1 MTRKA
6 AALISGGL
14 DSLLAAK
21 AMQEQDIHVE
31 GINFFTGFCVE
42 GHTHAIRK
50 KDKAK
55 PKRNNALWVAEQL
68 GIKLHIIDIVEEYKD
83 VVINPKHGYGA
94 NLNPCLDCKI
104 FMVKKAHEWIQQ
116 KGFDFLITGEVIGQR
131 PMSQR
136 KETMPIVAHESGA
149 EDLIVRPLCA
159 KNLPPTKPELEGWI
173 KREGLFD
180 FSGRSRKPQMA
191 LAEQYG
197 FEDYAQPA
205 GGCCFLTDENYSVK
219 LQDLWTNRGEKK
231 YDIDDIMLLKVG
243 RHIRPS
249 QDFKLIIAREE
260 GETRFLSGY
269 RKQFQSI
276 KTISHPG
283 PLALIE
289 GAPLSTEQIR
299 QACAIVARFSKGKT
313 AEQVELSYSPAGGD
327 PQSILTPPM
336 PAHEMPQQW
345 YLV

>member
-6 AALISGGL
+6 VALISGGL

-21 AMQEQDIHVE
+21 LIQEQGIQVE

-50 KDKAK
+50 KDRVRL
-55 PKRNNALWVAEQL
+55 KRNNALWVAEQL

-104 FMVKKAHEWIQQ
+104 FMVQKAHDWMQQ
-116 KGFDFLITGEVIGQR
+116 HHFDFIITGEVMGQR

-136 KETMPIVAHESGA
+136 KKTLPVVSVESGA
-149 EDLIVRPLCA
+149 NDLLLRPLCA
-159 KNLPPTKPELEGWI
+159 KNLPETRPEKEGWVA
-173 KREGLFD
+173 REKLHGIT
-180 FSGRSRKPQMA
+180 GRSRKQQMA
-191 LAEQYG
+191 LAQQFG

-205 GGCCFLTDENYSVK
+205 GGCCFLTDQNYAVK
-219 LQDLWTNRGEKK
+219 LQDLWDNRGHKRYEL
-231 YDIDDIMLLKVG
+231 DDIMLLKVG

-249 QDFKLIIAREE
+249 KAFKLIIAREE

-269 RKQFQSI
+269 KKQFQSI
-276 KTISHPG
+276 KTVSHAG
-283 PLALIE
+283 PLTLVEGEKLDAQQIE
-289 GAPLSTEQIR
+289 L
-299 QACAIVARFSKGKT
+299 ACAITARFSKGRD
-313 AEQVELSYSPAGGD
+313 AESVEMVFSDRNQGSQQVHIKPLAD
-327 PQSILTPPM
+327 IRQD
-336 PAHEMPQQW
+336 W
-345 YLV
+345 YIR